1 MWCCPLSTLLLL
13 LQLLRQ
19 PPFVWLEITVTHYCS
34 AYVILIHSEAFSER
48 FLLQNDC
55 SSFDGILIGAQS
67 RWVCKHHIFIT
78 FNIVTSICLYRMI
91 LSLIAFQYKDR
102 CSSVCPLGYD
112 RKKYG
117 FGGWGRLLIACN
129 NLMSPQSEVNVCSN
143 DVNTF
148 YLSFNFT

>member
-1 MWCCPLSTLLLL
+1 
-13 LQLLRQ
+13 
-19 PPFVWLEITVTHYCS
+19 
-34 AYVILIHSEAFSER
+34 
-48 FLLQNDC
+48 
-55 SSFDGILIGAQS
+55 
-67 RWVCKHHIFIT
+67 
-78 FNIVTSICLYRMI
+78 MI

-112 RKKYG
+112 RKKYR

-143 DVNTF
+143 NVNTF